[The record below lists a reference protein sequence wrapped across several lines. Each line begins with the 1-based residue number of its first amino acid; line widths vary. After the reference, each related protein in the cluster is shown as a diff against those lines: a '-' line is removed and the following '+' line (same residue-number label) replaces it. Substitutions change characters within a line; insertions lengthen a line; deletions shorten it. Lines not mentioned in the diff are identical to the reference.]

1 MRDKL
6 FMTRCLVV
14 LAPLGCVAVGSV
26 SPAQAYTAPPPS
38 PASICVT
45 ARVGAELA
53 VEHMHLEP
61 ANGSTVPAGTPV
73 VFSAESLLHNAPTFN
88 MASSEAL
95 LSSPDI
101 DSGMGSQSGAFYEFT
116 SAKATATPR
125 TIYWTASFTFTPE
138 DCEVPS
144 TFTTPMRTLVVVESQ
159 AEILGRLLAEGAPA
173 REAERQAKAAKE
185 QAEREAAAS
194 HKKEEETAPKKK
206 KEAEPPAT
214 GGVSLAATNV
224 AVQSNGMALVKL
236 TCLGISSCHG
246 KLTLTAKSAVEAR
259 GKNGKKAHPVMIGTV
274 GFSIA
279 GDEMKTVKVEL
290 DVAGRALLSTVHGH
304 LNASLAILE
313 LAPSPQNT
321 QTKTVRLVQEKAH
334 GKAKKGSLT

>member
-1 MRDKL
+1 
-6 FMTRCLVV
+6 MTRCLVV

-53 VEHMHLEP
+53 VEHMQLEP

-88 MASSEAL
+88 VASSEAL

-159 AEILGRLLAEGAPA
+159 AEILGRLLAEGAPT

-185 QAEREAAAS
+185 QSEREAAAS
-194 HKKEEETAPKKK
+194 HKKEEEAAPKKK
-206 KEAEPPAT
+206 KQAEPPDT
-214 GGVSLAATNV
+214 GGIALAGTTIAVQADGVSL
-224 AVQSNGMALVKL
+224 VKL
-236 TCLGISSCHG
+236 NCLGIALCHG
-246 KLTLTAKSAVEAR
+246 KLTLGAKHTVK
-259 GKNGKKAHPVMIGTV
+259 GKDAKDKKARSVSIGTAD
-274 GFSIA
+274 FAIS
-279 GDEMKTVKVEL
+279 GDEATTVKMNL
-290 DVAGRALLSTVHGH
+290 NAAGRALLGVDHGR
-304 LNASLAILE
+304 LGATLAILE
-313 LAPSPQNT
+313 LGPGPESNS
-321 QTKTVRLVQEKAH
+321 QTKTVQLVQQKPH
-334 GKAKKGSLT
+334 GKTKKGSLA